1 MTRWLLLF
9 SQAKQRTSDLFNHHQ
24 LNIHTQ
30 RDINSMWNLPY
41 IKAESSSSSPP
52 ALIRWQI
59 PWLIL
64 PGMFYCDPIVRHT
77 PLRTHSLLS
86 SNRDV
91 TYPRML
97 LFWPGQTRYL
107 LSLATML
114 SPVFLSLPRPPPPGL
129 LCTSEGGH
137 AILLLNNHWR
147 GNYIK
152 LQTRLV
158 TQLYLSSS
166 RIIIIL
172 LVYCPDKTTEIV
184 VTL

>member
-1 MTRWLLLF
+1 MELNVYKSRIFIIITTCVNPMTNTLVNSSRNVLLRSL
-9 SQAKQRTSDLFNHHQ
+9 
-24 LNIHTQ
+24 
-30 RDINSMWNLPY
+30 
-41 IKAESSSSSPP
+41 
-52 ALIRWQI
+52 
-59 PWLIL
+59 
-64 PGMFYCDPIVRHT
+64 VRHT

-97 LFWPGQTRYL
+97 LFWPGLGIFY
-107 LSLATML
+107 
-114 SPVFLSLPRPPPPGL
+114 LSLPCYRPCSYHFLGHLHPGYYVPVCDVKVVL
-129 LCTSEGGH
+129 ADSPH

-158 TQLYLSSS
+158 TQLYLSSR